1 MEETDDLLMY
11 QNSNQDVP
19 FADLVS
25 HVDFFTKSSFL
36 TLHCTPQ
43 FDFSHVGGPDLFD
56 KKLYEQDFDSVL
68 LLTNTLSIDIPYIE
82 TEYPQMLLADTI
94 ESADVVSSAHSA
106 SAFQDKE
113 LFDDIDLDYGDN
125 DM

>member
-19 FADLVS
+19 FADL
-25 HVDFFTKSSFL
+25 
-36 TLHCTPQ
+36 

-82 TEYPQMLLADTI
+82 TEYPQMLLTDTI
-94 ESADVVSSAHSA
+94 GSADVVSSAQSA